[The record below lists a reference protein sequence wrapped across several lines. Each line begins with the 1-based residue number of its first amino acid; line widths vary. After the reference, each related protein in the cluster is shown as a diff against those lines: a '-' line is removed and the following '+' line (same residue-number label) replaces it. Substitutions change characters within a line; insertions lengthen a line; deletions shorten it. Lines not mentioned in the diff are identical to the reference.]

1 MTKKASAIPLLTLTA
16 LSLTACGLRGELE
29 RPDPLWG
36 NPQDT
41 ESSDNSDSAD
51 ESGR

>member
-1 MTKKASAIPLLTLTA
+1 MTRKATTILLLTLTA

-36 NPQDT
+36 NPQDHET
-41 ESSDNSDSAD
+41 SEPAD
-51 ESGR
+51 ESDGDGR